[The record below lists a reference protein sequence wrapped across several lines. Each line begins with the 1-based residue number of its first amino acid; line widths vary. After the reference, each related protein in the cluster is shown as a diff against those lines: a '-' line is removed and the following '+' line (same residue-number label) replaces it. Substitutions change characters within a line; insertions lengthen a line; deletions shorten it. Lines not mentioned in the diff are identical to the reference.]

1 MGHDEAKGVSELKS
15 HAAAAAASSS
25 SEKLVGDSQRQLYD
39 FGGCGLGVECD
50 ER

>member
-15 HAAAAAASSS
+15 HAAAAAAAS
-25 SEKLVGDSQRQLYD
+25 SEKLVGDSQRQLND